1 MFRAALAGVLFA
13 AALLASLPAQA
24 QQPSPYAIDIPSWFV
39 GSFLDFPEEVAEAA
53 RADKRV
59 LLYFGQD
66 GCPYCKKLMEVNFRQ
81 PDIVKLTRARFA
93 PIAINIWGDLEV
105 TWIDGRKMPEKE
117 FARALNVQFTPTL
130 LVLDEHGVVIARM
143 NGYYPPRR
151 FKAAL
156 DFGAQHLE
164 HQTSLSDYLDQHAP
178 ERRSGAIPKRESFFM
193 RPPYDLQT
201 RKSGKPLVVFFES
214 ADCGACEELH
224 RDGLPRPEIR
234 KLLKDFDAVR
244 LNISD
249 PEKLVA
255 PGGAPMSASA
265 WAHGLNIAYLPALVF
280 FDQQG
285 KEVFRAEAY
294 LRPFHLASA
303 LEYIA
308 SGAYK
313 NEASFQRFVQTRADR
328 LRRSGVQVDLMN

>member
-1 MFRAALAGVLFA
+1 MFKAALAGMLFA
-13 AALLASLPAQA
+13 AALAASIPASA

-39 GSFLDFPEEVAEAA
+39 ESFLDFPEEVAEAA
-53 RADKRV
+53 RANKRV

-81 PDIVKLTRARFA
+81 PDIVELTRARFA

-130 LVLDEHGVVIARM
+130 LVLDEHGAVIARM

-156 DFGAQHLE
+156 DFAAQHLE
-164 HQTSLSDYLDQHAP
+164 QQTTLSDYLDRHAP
-178 ERRSGAIPKRESFFM
+178 ERHSGAMPKRESFFM
-193 RPPYDLQT
+193 RPPYDLQH
-201 RKSGKPLVVFFES
+201 RRGAKPLVVFLES
-214 ADCGACEELH
+214 ADCGTCEELH
-224 RDGLPRPEIR
+224 RDGLSRPEIR
-234 KLLKDFDAVR
+234 KLLKGFDAVQ

-249 PEKLVA
+249 PTKFVD
-255 PGGAPMSASA
+255 PTGAPLSASA
-265 WAHGLNIAYLPALVF
+265 WAHSLNIAYLPSLIF

-303 LEYIA
+303 LEYVA

-328 LRRSGVQVDLMN
+328 LRSEGVQVDLLN